1 MILDCFRETFNVIP
15 CLFICLELRIIQYIQ
30 RPRTP
35 KTSNMERLRVTALLS
50 VDKSK
55 FQGSILN
62 SITVNLNLNLN
73 FDYSH
78 TTERWELQFPLH
90 VSN

>member
-15 CLFICLELRIIQYIQ
+15 CLFICLGLRIIQYIQ

-55 FQGSILN
+55 FQKSILN
-62 SITVNLNLNLN
+62 SITVNLNLN

-78 TTERWELQFPLH
+78 TTER
-90 VSN
+90 